1 MLEVEWVNGKAFGVI
16 RRFGTDEWTV
26 VRRHITLFG
35 WTDPR
40 MTFKGGG
47 DLGTEHV
54 VPITTA
60 PTKEAAI
67 GYCKLLQE
75 D

>member
-1 MLEVEWVNGKAFGVI
+1 MLEVEWVNGGTLGVI
-16 RRFGTDEWTV
+16 RHFGTDEWAV
-26 VRRHITLFG
+26 VCKRITLFG

-40 MTFKGGG
+40 MTFKS

-54 VPITTA
+54 VLITTA
-60 PTKEAAI
+60 PTREAAI

-75 D
+75 EG